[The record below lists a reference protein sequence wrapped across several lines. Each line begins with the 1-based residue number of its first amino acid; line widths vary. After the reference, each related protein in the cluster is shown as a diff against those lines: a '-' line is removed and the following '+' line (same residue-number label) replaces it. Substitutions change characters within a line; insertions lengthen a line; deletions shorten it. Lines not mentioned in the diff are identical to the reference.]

1 MADGSVSTRLPEIN
15 LEDHLDAS
23 PEGYDNLSSAHL
35 HKNHLQI
42 FGEHVP
48 R

>member
-1 MADGSVSTRLPEIN
+1 MADGRVSAVLPEIN
-15 LEDHLDAS
+15 LDDHLDVTH
-23 PEGYDNLSSAHL
+23 EGYDNLSPAHL